1 MADQK
6 VSDLP
11 SLNGA
16 DVDAADL
23 LYIIDSSAGAA
34 GSKKITVGQYQL
46 APVSGGTANG
56 VVYLDNTKVATSG
69 SGLVFDTSGNL
80 GIGTSSPAAR
90 LDVNGPASVTS
101 FTGSTRLGITVKGST
116 AATDYSGID
125 FSGNSQI
132 VPTARIAVIST
143 AAGSSLS
150 FGTSNNYATG
160 ITNIAMTL
168 NEVGNLGVGSTP
180 SAAAKIFGLSSTDQH
195 GVYGQTQ
202 LGTGIGYYGVYGIS
216 TKSVSSGGV
225 IGISTNGT
233 TYGILGYNDGSQQ
246 WAGYFVGS
254 TYATGT
260 YQGSDARL
268 KENVQPLSGSLQK
281 LTALRP
287 VKFDWKQNSDPER
300 NGIKHDVGLIAQE
313 VLPVLPDVVKE
324 VSGTNP
330 LPDSDPSL
338 NSQLGSFYTIEYTK
352 LIPHLISAIQEQQAI
367 IEDLRARVAAL
378 EAE

>member
-1 MADQK
+1 MADKK

-11 SLNGA
+11 SINGA
-16 DVDAADL
+16 DVDPADL

-56 VVYLDNTKVATSG
+56 VVYLDGSKVATSG
-69 SGLVFDTSGNL
+69 SGLVFNTSGNL
-80 GIGTSSPAAR
+80 GIGTSSPVGKVDAVANAYAAFVARASTSGAGQTVDALKATDSAASNFANAKYTANEHIWNYAGASEGMR
-90 LDVNGPASVTS
+90 LDA
-101 FTGSTRLGITVKGST
+101 
-116 AATDYSGID
+116 
-125 FSGNSQI
+125 SGNF
-132 VPTARIAVIST
+132 A
-143 AAGSSLS
+143 
-150 FGTSNNYATG
+150 
-160 ITNIAMTL
+160 
-168 NEVGNLGVGSTP
+168 VGSTP
-180 SAAAKIFGLSSTDQH
+180 SSSTKFFGLSGNNQH

-202 LGTGIGYYGVYGIS
+202 GSGTAYYGVYGLS

-225 IGISTNGT
+225 IGLSTNGT
-233 TYGILGYNDGSQQ
+233 TYGILGYYDGTNQ

-378 EAE
+378 EAK